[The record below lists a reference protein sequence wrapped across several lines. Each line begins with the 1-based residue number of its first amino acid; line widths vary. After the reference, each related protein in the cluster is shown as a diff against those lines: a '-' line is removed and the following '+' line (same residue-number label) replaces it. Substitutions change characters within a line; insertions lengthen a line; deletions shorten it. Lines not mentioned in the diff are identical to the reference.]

1 MLHHIGIKGDNSIL
15 NWSLEDHMAVS
26 ERKSAYLLSK
36 NAINAMATYS
46 KSRMNLKTTLLK
58 EKQKRCVEYVL
69 RYVTYFTCKKIVK
82 LNVFSF
88 IPLLTVSLLLI
99 IFKRPKSKM
108 SKLNIY
114 VYDFKLSLRAGSYF
128 VSNILTPFKIAALLG
143 TFT

>member
-26 ERKSAYLLSK
+26 KRKSAYLLSK

-69 RYVTYFTCKKIVK
+69 RYVT
-82 LNVFSF
+82 
-88 IPLLTVSLLLI
+88 
-99 IFKRPKSKM
+99 
-108 SKLNIY
+108 
-114 VYDFKLSLRAGSYF
+114 
-128 VSNILTPFKIAALLG
+128 
-143 TFT
+143 